1 MDAINL
7 IRYRAEAIDWRSS
20 ADECREELNVATP
33 VFRDPP
39 FLNSGNQRLAAGR
52 SPEAMG
58 SAESRECCAYNVT
71 RERFLGVDVDAGD
84 FTVASLDD
92 RIPKLAP
99 RSGAG
104 LWLVPFRGISATSV
118 HVPLDLIYLDR
129 SCTVIDVVES
139 FPIFRVS
146 ASSPPA
152 ASVLVLPSHS
162 IESTGTQPGD
172 ELIVCAPEEMKRRL
186 QRLSSLNDAA
196 PSAQDAA
203 PVREELLRSPAPNV
217 LQWED
222 RSRLKRPDEERLI
235 GDRSPSQQSQGT
247 VLAEPETKN
256 VKPAKSWWQRLLS
269 PDPPQ
274 PRKADRESFSGLAA
288 YFWTGGAPVQHVI
301 QDISP
306 TGLYVVTDER
316 WYPGTVVRMTLTD
329 AKEPTAER
337 SITVNATSVR
347 WGNDGVGLRFVFQDE
362 KDLGRGLEQVV
373 GGISKKQLDQ
383 FLQPFRNSVV

>member
-1 MDAINL
+1 M
-7 IRYRAEAIDWRSS
+7 
-20 ADECREELNVATP
+20 ATP

-39 FLNSGNQRLAAGR
+39 FLNSGNQRQAAGR
-52 SPEAMG
+52 SPEARG
-58 SAESRECCAYNVT
+58 SAEAQECCAYNRS
-71 RERFLGVDVDAGD
+71 RERFLGVDIDAGD
-84 FTVASLDD
+84 FTVASLDEK
-92 RIPKLAP
+92 IPMLAP

-118 HVPLDLIYLDR
+118 HIPLDLVYLDR

-152 ASVLVLPSHS
+152 ASVLVLPSHT
-162 IESTGTQPGD
+162 IESTGTQAGD

-186 QRLSSLNDAA
+186 QRLSSSSDAA
-196 PSAQDAA
+196 PAAQDAA
-203 PVREELLRSPAPNV
+203 PGKEEPVRSPAPNV

-222 RSRLKRPDEERLI
+222 RSKPKRPDE
-235 GDRSPSQQSQGT
+235 DRPHEDRPLFQQSYAT
-247 VLAEPETKN
+247 APAEPETKSI
-256 VKPAKSWWQRLLS
+256 KPAKSWWQRLLS

-288 YFWTGGAPVQHVI
+288 YFWTGGAPVQHAI

-347 WGNDGVGLRFVFQDE
+347 WGNDGVGLQFVFQDG
-362 KDLGRGLEQVV
+362 KDIGRGLDQVV
-373 GGISKKQLDQ
+373 GGITKKQLDQ
-383 FLQPFRNSVV
+383 FLQPFRDGVV